1 MTPNWPN
8 RHRYTGVFLW
18 LGILIGMNNE
28 QSFDNLYLCGGSC
41 SRRKWHMGSS
51 VFFSTCQHLKSCDRE
66 KKERFQGLPYVWW
79 EPEVVCSNL
88 ITWYECDWG
97 WWQDVPGCTLIKIGS
112 PDMGLALISFHFI
125 ESIGRK
131 RDQIGLSIFSIFRFS
146 SGRGIVEGLDL
157 KKSNWESVCLGM

>member
-1 MTPNWPN
+1 MSPNWPN
-8 RHRYTGVFLW
+8 PNRYTGVFLW

-66 KKERFQGLPYVWW
+66 KKSDSKVYPMYDGNRKLSARTWLPGMNV
-79 EPEVVCSNL
+79 
-88 ITWYECDWG
+88 IGG
-97 WWQDVPGCTLIKIGS
+97 WWQDVPGCTLINIES

-146 SGRGIVEGLDL
+146 SGRGIVDSIR
-157 KKSNWESVCLGM
+157 KSRIRNPYA